1 MELENVIFEKKD
13 NIAIVT
19 VNRPDLLNA
28 LNYKTLYEI
37 ESVVNSIEN
46 DNDIR
51 AFIITGSGK
60 KAFVAGADIHDLDHV
75 SPAKGYDFM
84 LLGQRIFNAIEDCSK
99 PSIAAVN
106 GYALGGGCELSMCC
120 DIRIASENAKFGQP
134 EIKLGNI
141 PGWGGTQRL
150 PRLIG
155 KGRASQMIFTGEFL
169 PAADAEKIGLVNTV
183 TSQDEL
189 LDKAIELAQ
198 KIASMGPIALK
209 MAKIA
214 INEGLRSNVIQGQ
227 KVEASGVAICLS
239 TEDQKEGVNAFF
251 EKRPSNFTGK

>member
-1 MELENVIFEKKD
+1 M
-13 NIAIVT
+13 
-19 VNRPDLLNA
+19 
-28 LNYKTLYEI
+28 
-37 ESVVNSIEN
+37 
-46 DNDIR
+46 
-51 AFIITGSGK
+51 
-60 KAFVAGADIHDLDHV
+60 
-75 SPAKGYDFM
+75 M
-84 LLGQRIFNAIEDCSK
+84 LGQRIFNAIEDCSK

-106 GYALGGGCELSMCC
+106 GYALGGGCELAMCC

-169 PAADAEKIGLVNTV
+169 SAADAEKYGLVNTV

-189 LDKAIELAQ
+189 LDKAIELAK

-214 INEGLRSNVIQGQ
+214 INEGLRSNVPTGL
-227 KVEASGVAICLS
+227 KVEAYGVSVCLS

-251 EKRPSNFTGK
+251 EKRPSHFKGK

>member
-1 MELENVIFEKKD
+1 MKLENVIFEKKE
-13 NIAIVT
+13 NIAIIT
-19 VNRPDLLNA
+19 INRPDSLNA
-28 LNYKTLYEI
+28 LNYQTLYEI
-37 ESVVNSIEN
+37 ESVVRSIEE
-46 DNDIR
+46 DNEIR
-51 AFIITGSGK
+51 SFIITGSGK

-75 SPAKGYDFM
+75 SPVKGYDFM
-84 LLGQRIFNAIEDCSK
+84 MLGQRIFNAIEDCSK

-106 GYALGGGCELSMCC
+106 GYALGGGCELAMCC

-169 PAADAEKIGLVNTV
+169 SAADAEKYGLVNTV

-189 LDKAIELAQ
+189 LDKAIELAK

-209 MAKIA
+209 MAKVA
-214 INEGLRSNVIQGQ
+214 INEGLRSNVPTGL
-227 KVEASGVAICLS
+227 KVEAYGVSVCLS
-239 TEDQKEGVNAFF
+239 TEDQKEGVAAFF
-251 EKRPSNFTGK
+251 EKRPSHFKGK